1 VPKPATR
8 LQAVRNTL
16 SKRAIATPD
25 QETIAVRA
33 YQLWLDG
40 GCPHGRDKEDWYRA
54 EVELKSEA
62 GRVVSGILCK

>member
-1 VPKPATR
+1 MPKPATR
-8 LQAVRNTL
+8 LQEVRNRS

-33 YQLWLDG
+33 YQLWLDR
-40 GCPHGRDKEDWYRA
+40 GRPNGTDKEDWYRA

-62 GRVVSGILCK
+62 GRAG